1 MPQIHPT
8 LVAEAMKKKSIIFF
22 TLFVTLLFAFA
33 CTYTLFDK
41 VREADSFS
49 GKKYEG
55 REIEDLYAEKG
66 SKLDGALFS
75 VTFFLPFRDTFLA
88 FLPVHISPDTHLVNS
103 FFVLR
108 C

>member
-1 MPQIHPT
+1 
-8 LVAEAMKKKSIIFF
+8 MKKKSIIFF
-22 TLFVTLLFAFA
+22 TLFVTMLFAFA
-33 CTYTLFDK
+33 CTYLLFDE
-41 VREADSFS
+41 VREVDSFC

-66 SKLDGALFS
+66 SKLDGAVLS
-75 VTFFLPFRDTFLA
+75 VTLFLPSQDTFLA